1 MGLTM
6 SPQFAP
12 SFGFENLPRFPAA
25 GAIAA
30 APAREQSV
38 AGRLQG
44 QELSPEEERVVTQLQ
59 ETDRRVRAHER
70 AHLAVGAD
78 LVRGGASFT
87 YELGPDRRR
96 YAVAGEVSIDT
107 SPGRTPEETVP
118 KAQHIRATALAPADP
133 SSQDYRV
140 AAMASR
146 MEMAARQALASARA
160 QTSEAPIEAGAAMY
174 DTIASGVSGFRRIDL
189 YA

>member
-6 SPQFAP
+6 SSQFAP
-12 SFGFENLPRFPAA
+12 SFGFENLPRFAA
-25 GAIAA
+25 PRGIAT
-30 APAREQSV
+30 APAREQSA

-44 QELSPEEERVVTQLQ
+44 QELSPEEERVVSQLQ
-59 ETDRRVRAHER
+59 ETDRRVRAHEW

-133 SSQDYRV
+133 SAQDYRV

-146 MEMAARQALASARA
+146 MEMAARQALASSRVA
-160 QTSEAPIEAGAAMY
+160 AGEPSASSGVAMY
-174 DTIASGVSGFRRIDL
+174 GTIASGGAASRRVDL

>member
-6 SPQFAP
+6 LTQLVP
-12 SFGFENLPRFPAA
+12 SFGFENLPK
-25 GAIAA
+25 AA
-30 APAREQSV
+30 ALPVREQ
-38 AGRLQG
+38 AGEGGRLPG
-44 QELSPEEERVVTQLQ
+44 LDLSLEEERVVAQLQ
-59 ETDRRVRAHER
+59 EADRRVRAHER

-133 SSQDYRV
+133 SAQDYRV

-146 MEMAARQALASARA
+146 MEMAARQALVSSRVAAGEPSAS
-160 QTSEAPIEAGAAMY
+160 SGVAMY
-174 DTIASGVSGFRRIDL
+174 GTIASGGAASRRVDL